1 MKVHRPVHANVHS
14 APFSTAPGPGIPEM
28 MSHRR
33 EVLLEQVK
41 LSRTVMLLS
50 ESALRRSERT
60 RNRKPGA
67 AGNQDAD
74 SGQILAPLDM

>member
-1 MKVHRPVHANVHS
+1 MNVHRPVHANVHS

-50 ESALRRSERT
+50 GPRSDGANELGTVNPAPPVT
-60 RNRKPGA
+60 RMRIVGR
-67 AGNQDAD
+67 
-74 SGQILAPLDM
+74 S